1 MIAVAFA
8 CGLGLGVIVGAA
20 LWSGALWLAKQAVT
34 AAQRKHLAEL
44 NQARVLQQKQI
55 ERAKLNIKAQ
65 YPEMSPEQERMME
78 DELGKL
84 YTTFPNPQIPK
95 EA

>member
-1 MIAVAFA
+1 MTAIAFA
-8 CGLGLGVIVGAA
+8 CGLGLGVVIGAG

-34 AAQRKHLAEL
+34 AAQRRHLAEL
-44 NQARVLQQKQI
+44 NQARAVQQKQI
-55 ERAKLNIKAQ
+55 ERAKQDIRSRF
-65 YPEMSPEQERMME
+65 PEMSPEQERMME

-95 EA
+95 DA